1 VAYGYVTFAPTFAL
15 ATRESIG
22 RTRSA
27 MDGLASTDSCGD
39 AISHWWRG
47 PAANK
52 VLLKAGVAAVVVY
65 AVGDVLSGLLYDG
78 YSHTDQAISE
88 LSAFGSPVR
97 PLMVTAI
104 LTHGVLLLAFGL
116 GVLRAACR
124 KRVWWI
130 GALLIAIGVL
140 GLPTHTVWAMSSRD
154 METGFN
160 DTIHIGLSAVF
171 SLFVVA
177 AMVLSAAAYRGW
189 FRLYSL
195 ATIVVV
201 AGFGMASAVAM
212 GGIEQNDT
220 PGAGGF
226 ERINAYAYFAWLIV
240 LAATVMR
247 RELPAKRSRGER
259 GAPGAKYPIAA

>member
-1 VAYGYVTFAPTFAL
+1 MAYGYVTFAPTFAL

-22 RTRSA
+22 RTRPA

-52 VLLKAGVAAVVVY
+52 VLLMAGVAAVVVY

-130 GALLIAIGVL
+130 GALLVAIGVL
-140 GLPTHTVWAMSSRD
+140 GLPTHTVWEAGRRD
-154 METGFN
+154 VSFIRGV
-160 DTIHIGLSAVF
+160 DR
-171 SLFVVA
+171 SLQVVTNGQR
-177 AMVLSAAAYRGW
+177 AMVVLWSREGFDEGIYAVDPSASDNSHDGFILENGQADSYAGNETVPLDQALEAVRYAIDHDEPDP
-189 FRLYSL
+189 RL
-195 ATIVVV
+195 
-201 AGFGMASAVAM
+201 
-212 GGIEQNDT
+212 Q
-220 PGAGGF
+220 
-226 ERINAYAYFAWLIV
+226 WL
-240 LAATVMR
+240 R
-247 RELPAKRSRGER
+247 W
-259 GAPGAKYPIAA
+259 

>member
-1 VAYGYVTFAPTFAL
+1 
-15 ATRESIG
+15 
-22 RTRSA
+22 
-27 MDGLASTDSCGD
+27 MDGLASTDSSGD
-39 AISHWWRG
+39 AMSRWWRG

-52 VLLKAGVAAVVVY
+52 LLLMTGATAAVVVY

-78 YSHTDQAISE
+78 YSHRDQAISE

-104 LTHGVLLLAFGL
+104 LTHGVLLLACGL
-116 GVLRAACR
+116 GVLRAAR
-124 KRVWWI
+124 RSSVWWI
-130 GALLIAIGVL
+130 GALLVAIGVL
-140 GLPTHTVWAMSSRD
+140 GLPTHTVWAMSTRD

-160 DTIHIGLSAVF
+160 DTMHIILSAIF

-177 AMVLSAAAYRGW
+177 AMVLSAASYRGW

-212 GGIEQNDT
+212 GGFEQNDT
-220 PGAGGF
+220 PWAGSF

-259 GAPGAKYPIAA
+259 GDAGAKYPIAA